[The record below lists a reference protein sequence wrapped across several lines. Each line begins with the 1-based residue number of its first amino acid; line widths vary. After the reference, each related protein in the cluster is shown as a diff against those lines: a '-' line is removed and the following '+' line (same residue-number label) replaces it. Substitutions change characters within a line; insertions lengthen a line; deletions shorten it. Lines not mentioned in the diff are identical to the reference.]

1 MAQID
6 PYGIKISQVTADGMA
21 FTGHNIVRKV
31 MVMHS
36 GGSDAVIKFYDL
48 AAAPSGGEPYYSF
61 NAYGKGVT
69 QIDMP
74 DPGVEFYEGMYID
87 LPTDCTVTVWYEA
100 I

>member
-1 MAQID
+1 MSQID
-6 PYGIKISQVTADGMA
+6 PYGIRVAQLSADGMA
-21 FTGHNIVRKV
+21 FVGNNLIRKV

-36 GGSDAVIKFYDL
+36 GGSDAVVKFYDL
-48 AAAPSGGEPYYSF
+48 AAAPSGGESFYSI

-74 DPGVEFYEGMYID
+74 DPGVEFYLGMYID
-87 LPTDCTVTVWYEA
+87 LPTDCVVTVWYEA